1 MKIHLTPSQRAIYD
15 RVVELTD
22 NGKRTHTGSI
32 HIAGIPGS
40 TIRHTVTQCAILGLL
55 KTEAIGRDRRLTLL
69 VGPEGVETVASDKI
83 MAQRMSGRVLKEH
96 KQTARDTGL
105 FSEAF
110 EKAFKGR
117 GYDALKMKR
126 DLPFRGTFKPDA
138 RAL

>member
-1 MKIHLTPSQRAIYD
+1 MKVFLTPSQRIVFD

-22 NGKRTHTGSI
+22 NGKRSHTGAI

-55 KTEAIGRDRRLTLL
+55 KTEAVGRDRRLTLL
-69 VGPEGVETVASDKI
+69 IGPEGVETVASDKI
-83 MAQRMSGRVLKEH
+83 MSQRLSGRALKAD
-96 KQTARDTGL
+96 KLPARDTGS

-110 EKAFKGR
+110 EAAFGKH
-117 GYDALKMKR
+117 GYPSLKMKP
-126 DLPFRGTFKPDA
+126 DVPFKGTFKADA

>member
-1 MKIHLTPSQRAIYD
+1 MIYLTPTQRVVFD
-15 RVVELTD
+15 RVVHLTD

-55 KTEAIGRDRRLTLL
+55 KTEAVGRDRRLTLL
-69 VGPEGVETVASDKI
+69 VGPEGVETVAPGRI
-83 MAQRMSGRVLKEH
+83 MTHRMSGRALKED
-96 KQTARDTGL
+96 KLPARDTGL

-110 EKAFKGR
+110 EEAFKGK

-126 DLPFRGTFKPDA
+126 DVPFRGALRPDA
-138 RAL
+138 RVL

>member
-1 MKIHLTPSQRAIYD
+1 MKVFLTPSQRVVFD

-22 NGKRTHTGSI
+22 NGKRSHTGAI
-32 HIAGIPGS
+32 RIAGIPGS

-55 KTEAIGRDRRLTLL
+55 KTEAVGRDRRLTLL
-69 VGPEGVETVASDKI
+69 IGPEGVETVASGKI
-83 MAQRMSGRVLKEH
+83 MSQRMSGRALKED
-96 KQTARDTGL
+96 KLPARDTGL

-126 DLPFRGTFKPDA
+126 DVPFKGALRLDA

>member
-1 MKIHLTPSQRAIYD
+1 MKVFLTPSQRAVYD

-22 NGKRTHTGSI
+22 NGKRSHIGAI

-55 KTEAIGRDRRLTLL
+55 KTEAVGRDRRLTLL
-69 VGPEGVETVASDKI
+69 VGPEGVETVAADKI
-83 MAQRMSGRVLKEH
+83 MSQRMSGRVLKED
-96 KQTARDTGL
+96 KPPARDTGL

-110 EKAFKGR
+110 ERAFKGS
-117 GYDALKMKR
+117 GYPSLKMKR